1 MKTYQTV
8 VVGTDGSDTSLRAV
22 DKAASV
28 AAASDAKLVIA
39 TAYSRQPDDSRA
51 ADVLKDEAYLVHGAA
66 PVYAMLRGARDR
78 AKAAGANNVEERAL
92 VGGPVGVLVD
102 VAEQVDAD
110 LLVVGNVGLDT
121 FAGRMFGSVARGVS
135 RRAKT
140 EVLVVPTTN

>member
-1 MKTYQTV
+1 MKTYHTV

-22 DKAASV
+22 DQAASV

-39 TAYSRQPDDSRA
+39 TAYRREAGDTRA
-51 ADVLKDEAYLVHGAA
+51 ADVLKGEAYLVQGAA
-66 PVYAMLRGARDR
+66 PIYAMLRGARDR
-78 AKAAGANNVEERAL
+78 AKAAGVKNVEERAK

-102 VAEQVDAD
+102 VAKEVDAD

-121 FAGRMFGSVARGVS
+121 VAGRLFGSVPRGVS

-140 EVLVVPTTN
+140 EVRIVPTTN